1 MIGDQEIK
9 RKLGLLYHK
18 STQIVIVLSIVT
30 TVIHFSLTAFHK
42 NVLLI
47 NQIQYAIIVTLVCVP
62 FVGIALAFIYYLTRK
77 NYLFAIISFCIL
89 LMVLIASLIKI

>member
-30 TVIHFSLTAFHK
+30 TVIHFTLTAFHK
-42 NVLLI
+42 DFLLI
-47 NQIQYAIIVTLVCVP
+47 NQIQYATIVILVCVP
-62 FVGIALAFIYYLTRK
+62 FVGIVLAFIYYLTKK
-77 NYLFAIISFCIL
+77 NYLFAAISFCIL
-89 LMVLIASLIKI
+89 LMVLTATFIKI